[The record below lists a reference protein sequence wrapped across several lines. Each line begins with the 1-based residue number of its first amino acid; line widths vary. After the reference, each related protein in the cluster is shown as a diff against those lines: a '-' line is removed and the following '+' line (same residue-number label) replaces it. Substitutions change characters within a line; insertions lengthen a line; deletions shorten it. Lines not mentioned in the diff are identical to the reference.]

1 MNPIWKILPTELV
14 HLILEYDGL
23 MKLRNGKFMNQ
34 LINIDFNY
42 QLILDRMRFNKN
54 RKFYKSVDIQTV
66 DIHIPNTD
74 KYIYY
79 WITGDELRITLY
91 TKKAHTAKI
100 LYYITN

>member
-23 MKLRNGKFMNQ
+23 IKLRNGKFMTQ
-34 LINIDFNY
+34 LLNIDLNY
-42 QLILDRMRFNKN
+42 PLILERMRFNKN
-54 RKFYKSVDIQTV
+54 RKFYKTVDIQTI

-79 WITGDELRITLY
+79 WITEDELRITLY
-91 TKKAHTAKI
+91 TKKEHTAKI